1 MREHEYEKVPSTLA
15 PEALSLAGVGADPAG
30 ATLPGL
36 AGEALSWFTF
46 WPDGL
51 VAVDQAHR
59 VLHLSPK
66 AQELL
71 GWTPDAAQGR
81 GLHELVCAR
90 SRDHAHNAD
99 DCPLCAAEVDCDQTF
114 STWWL
119 TQAGRNISV
128 DYRVIRVQG
137 GRAARLISFYD
148 NRARPYSFR
157 EMVKYTEYVDQSP
170 TPIAEFDSDG
180 QLLFGNPALQEA
192 LLFHGFDDSGSG
204 RIWPANLAA
213 LCQSA
218 WQQQK
223 IINDVEVKIDDSW
236 YRWHLHPVAS
246 ATSQSVMAYL
256 FDITE
261 QKSAQ
266 IRLAEE
272 KTAARRDFFAKMVH
286 ELRTPLNAI
295 IGFSQ
300 VLLRRAEN
308 VLEERDMAG
317 LRAIRAAGLQLNEMV
332 SDTLDIAKIEA
343 GKMTVHLENLR
354 LARVLESFGEQ
365 VLTLADAKK
374 LSYRVH
380 CDAELVIFSD
390 AKKVRQILLNLVGN
404 AIKYT
409 HSGAVEVR
417 ASLGVVGEAHPEEWV
432 LLEVAD
438 TGIGINP
445 AQQTQLFRAYEQVTE
460 TQNRTI
466 QGTGLGLALV
476 AELVQMLGGR
486 IRVTSAPGAGSVFSV
501 VLPLRGP
508 ELP

>member
-1 MREHEYEKVPSTLA
+1 MRENPGTA
-15 PEALSLAGVGADPAG
+15 ASLAEVRVG
-30 ATLPGL
+30 TLPGL
-36 AGEALSWFTF
+36 AGEVLSWFAC

-51 VAVDQAHR
+51 IAVDDANR
-59 VLHLSPK
+59 ILHLSAK
-66 AQELL
+66 AQEIL
-71 GWTPDAAQGR
+71 GWNPDNVFGR
-81 GLHELVCAR
+81 GVHELLCAR
-90 SRDHAHNAD
+90 SRDHIHGAD
-99 DCPLCAAEVDCDQTF
+99 DCPLCSLEVECDQTF

-119 TQAGRNISV
+119 TREGRNLSV
-128 DYRVIRVQG
+128 DYRVIPVLG
-137 GRAARLISFYD
+137 GSAARLISFYN
-148 NRARPYSFR
+148 NRARAYSFR

-170 TPIAEFDSDG
+170 TPIAEFDSEG
-180 QLLFGNPALQEA
+180 QLLFGNPALQDA
-192 LLFHGFDDSGSG
+192 LLFHGFDDAGNG

-213 LCQSA
+213 LCQRA
-218 WQQQK
+218 WQRQA

-236 YRWHLHPVAS
+236 YRWHFHPVAS

-300 VLLRRAEN
+300 VLMRRAEN
-308 VLEERDMAG
+308 LLEERDMAS

-354 LARVLESFGEQ
+354 LARILESFEDQ

-374 LSYRVH
+374 LRYRAQ
-380 CDAELVIFSD
+380 CDTELVIFSD
-390 AKKVRQILLNLVGN
+390 AKKVRQILLNLVAN

-409 HSGAVEVR
+409 HSGTVEVR
-417 ASLGVVGEAHPEEWV
+417 ASLGADGEAQPEEWV
-432 LLEVAD
+432 LLEVTD
-438 TGIGINP
+438 TGIGISP
-445 AQQTQLFRAYEQVTE
+445 AQQAHLFRAYQQVSE
-460 TQNRTI
+460 TNNHNI

-486 IRVTSAPGAGSVFSV
+486 IAVTSSPGVGSAFKV

>member
-1 MREHEYEKVPSTLA
+1 MREN
-15 PEALSLAGVGADPAG
+15 
-30 ATLPGL
+30 LPGTLHCPATKLPLGDALPVL
-36 AGEALSWFTF
+36 AGEMLNWFAS

-51 VAVDQAHR
+51 VAVDRSHR
-59 VLHLSPK
+59 ILHLSPR

-71 GWTPDAAQGR
+71 GWSADHAHGR
-81 GLHELVCAR
+81 GVHELLCAR
-90 SRDHAHNAD
+90 SRDYAHSVD
-99 DCPLCAAEVDCDQTF
+99 DCPLCTDEMDSDQTY

-119 TQAGRNISV
+119 TREGRNISV
-128 DYRVIRVQG
+128 DYRIIPVQSSN
-137 GRAARLISFYD
+137 AARLISFYD
-148 NRARPYSFR
+148 NRARAYSFR
-157 EMVKYTEYVDQSP
+157 EMVKYTEYVDLSP

-180 QLLFGNPALQEA
+180 QLLFGNPALQDA
-192 LLFHGFDDSGSG
+192 LLFHGFDDTGNG
-204 RIWPANLAA
+204 RIWPGNLAT
-213 LCQSA
+213 LCQKA
-218 WQQQK
+218 WQSQT
-223 IINDVEVKIDDSW
+223 IINDVEVKIDDNW
-236 YRWHLHPVAS
+236 YRWHFHPVAS
-246 ATSQSVMAYL
+246 STSQSVMAYL
-256 FDITE
+256 FDISE

-300 VLLRRAEN
+300 VLMRRAEN
-308 VLEERDMAG
+308 VLEERDLAS

-343 GKMTVHLENLR
+343 GKMTIHLENLR
-354 LARVLESFGEQ
+354 LSRVLESFRDQ

-374 LSYRVH
+374 LHYLVH

-390 AKKVRQILLNLVGN
+390 AKKVRQILLNLVAN

-409 HSGAVEVR
+409 HSGIVEVR
-417 ASLGVVGEAHPEEWV
+417 ASLGVDSEAQPEEWV
-432 LLEVAD
+432 LLEVVD
-438 TGIGINP
+438 TGIGITEV
-445 AQQTQLFRAYEQVTE
+445 QQAQLFRAYEQVNE
-460 TQNRTI
+460 TRNRNI

-486 IRVTSAPGAGSVFSV
+486 IAVTSTPGTGSVFRV

>member
-1 MREHEYEKVPSTLA
+1 MREYQPEPA
-15 PEALSLAGVGADPAG
+15 ADAQEALSPQGPPID
-30 ATLPGL
+30 TLPGL
-36 AGEALSWFTF
+36 AGEVLSWFAS

-51 VAVDQAHR
+51 IAVDDTHR
-59 VLHLSPK
+59 VLHVSPK

-81 GLHELVCAR
+81 NLHELVCAR
-90 SRDHAHNAD
+90 SRDQAHNAD
-99 DCPLCAAEVDCDQTF
+99 ECPLCAPEVDSDQTF

-119 TQAGRNISV
+119 TRAGRNTSV
-128 DYRVIRVQG
+128 DYRVIPLTG
-137 GRAARLISFYD
+137 CRAARLISFYD
-148 NRARPYSFR
+148 NRARAYSFR

-180 QLLFGNPALQEA
+180 QLLFGNPALQDA
-192 LLFHGFDDSGSG
+192 LLFHGFDEVGNG
-204 RIWPANLAA
+204 RIWPSNLAA
-213 LCQSA
+213 LCQNA
-218 WQQQK
+218 WQQRVL
-223 IINDVEVKIDDSW
+223 DDLEVRIDDNW

-246 ATSQSVMAYL
+246 STSQSVMAYM

-300 VLLRRAEN
+300 VLMRRAEN
-308 VLEERDMAG
+308 RLEERDMAS

-332 SDTLDIAKIEA
+332 SDTLDVAKIEA
-343 GKMTVHLENLR
+343 GKMTVHLETVVLS
-354 LARVLESFGEQ
+354 RVLESFQEQ
-365 VLTLADAKK
+365 VRTLADAKK
-374 LSYRVH
+374 LHYQVQ

-390 AKKVRQILLNLVGN
+390 AKKVRQILLNLVAN

-409 HSGAVEVR
+409 HSGSVEVR
-417 ASLGVVGEAHPEEWV
+417 VRQGVPEAAQPEAWV

-438 TGIGINP
+438 TGIGISP
-445 AQQTQLFRAYEQVTE
+445 AQQAQLFRAYEQVSE
-460 TQNRTI
+460 AKNRNI

-476 AELVQMLGGR
+476 AELVQMLGGS
-486 IRVTSAPGAGSVFSV
+486 IEVSSTPGAGSLFSV
-501 VLPLRGP
+501 SLPVQGP
-508 ELP
+508 ESP